1 MRQPLPV
8 LFVGLV
14 PLAVLHFDRIGQIH
28 REAIFENVE
37 NRFPVRT
44 RALHRHM
51 RHLLIGQP
59 LPQPVQFAA
68 NREKLPDFH
77 PWFLIEWS
85 HHNADCKNILADIDT
100 RTSLDCGA
108 NHYWFLS
115 DGQQPASRS
124 QLLPRPN
131 CSIQGC
137 ATPARPVLF
146 TGEENSRRYPRQP
159 SCPLAVSLRPP
170 APIFIS
176 MGGRQVMDV
185 LFCKSSGIRR
195 ALGPSVGARRR
206 KWVRFFEPRTAS
218 RGGAARGSATTE
230 LTVPELGLF
239 CKSRAVRS
247 PAKMASFFR
256 AAGLVCRNGRDTQ

>member
-185 LFCKSSGIRR
+185 LFCKLRSSFRERWRVRWAAERARSMEIWRRSSSSSVRFSGGAISRSAQRRRRQAAWMISRARVCSSGVTGESSDR
-195 ALGPSVGARRR
+195 
-206 KWVRFFEPRTAS
+206 
-218 RGGAARGSATTE
+218 
-230 LTVPELGLF
+230 
-239 CKSRAVRS
+239 
-247 PAKMASFFR
+247 
-256 AAGLVCRNGRDTQ
+256 